1 MIKAYYIEQL
11 YSEINDLKKRPL
23 STRVNSVL
31 SMIENEIKDQPIF
44 DSHKGEITISILQ
57 GNDFGMVFQSIV
69 FIPKELR
76 WAVISREGKG
86 QIYFETLV
94 DVMWYIRCLHRPMKD
109 AIYEQPL

>member
-1 MIKAYYIEQL
+1 MTREYYIDQL
-11 YSEINDLKKRPL
+11 YSEIKDLKKRPL
-23 STRVNSVL
+23 SLRVDSVL
-31 SMIENEIKDQPIF
+31 SMIENEIV
-44 DSHKGEITISILQ
+44 DSPTFERYKGKITIPILR

-69 FIPKELR
+69 FIPEEFR

-94 DVMWYIRCLHRPMKD
+94 DLMWYIRCLHQPMRD